1 MCHCLNSR
9 VFFLFSTPSYCAR
22 LHPSSYAAIP
32 IEEDMVWGKTRSP
45 EYLAKHSAHTAP
57 MVEHPAF
64 SAAGKGLVE
73 SGAIMQFFC
82 NLLAKVGARPGS
94 RAGPHTCQDGQHL
107 WLAGRPGR
115 RAVGAL
121 ETHLTPL

>member
-94 RAGPHTCQDGQHL
+94 RAGPLRTLDKM
-107 WLAGRPGR
+107 GR
-115 RAVGAL
+115 RPVACQPSRQAGWRR
-121 ETHLTPL
+121 P